1 MYAPA
6 IVAKQVADLDR
17 VTGGR
22 VTLGVGIGG
31 EYPGEFRACRVPIEE
46 RGPRTDEAIPL
57 LRRLWTGEPVTHDG
71 RFYAMDDVR
80 IHPAPAQPGGP
91 PIVVAG
97 RQRPAMHRAALLGDG
112 WMPYLYS
119 PRRYAESV
127 AVIREHA
134 ERGGRSLDHFEWCAF
149 VFVGL
154 HADREQARA
163 DTARFLGG
171 TYRQDFR
178 SMVEHVAAVGDVD
191 EVTASLQQFV
201 DAGARHLIFAPASPD
216 RARRSS
222 GCSTTSCP
230 GSGPPRDPPA
240 RRAPRR
246 TPMTEPVYT
255 SPDLSLFGDEH
266 VRRYEETDGEEGY
279 LWNGATILVLTTTG
293 RKSGEPRKFALIY
306 DSRGDDLVV
315 VASKGGAP
323 DHPGWYKN
331 LSRSP
336 TRPCRYG
343 VNGSTCA
350 PAPPRAPSGT
360 NSGGS

>member
-1 MYAPA
+1 MSALTFGVVPGAGLDAECLARLEELPVDALWMGGHVASPNPSPEVMMALAVLAARTRRVRVGTSILLLPLYTPA

-97 RQRPAMHRAALLGDG
+97 RQRPAMRRAARLGDG

-134 ERGGRSLDHFEWCAF
+134 ERGGRSLDRFEWCAF

-154 HADREQARA
+154 HADSEQARA

-191 EVTASLQQFV
+191 EVTASLQRFV

-216 RARRSS
+216 
-222 GCSTTSCP
+222 P
-230 GSGPPRDPPA
+230 
-240 RRAPRR
+240 
-246 TPMTEPVYT
+246 
-255 SPDLSLFGDEH
+255 
-266 VRRYEETDGEEGY
+266 
-279 LWNGATILVLTTTG
+279 GATIERLFDDVV
-293 RKSGEPRKFALIY
+293 PRL
-306 DSRGDDLVV
+306 
-315 VASKGGAP
+315 
-323 DHPGWYKN
+323 
-331 LSRSP
+331 
-336 TRPCRYG
+336 
-343 VNGSTCA
+343 
-350 PAPPRAPSGT
+350 RAAA
-360 NSGGS
+360 